1 MGGNK
6 KVVKVKKPHSRHQRD
21 IKKYLKM
28 KQREPEGP
36 SRRCPFN
43 PSSDLPDV
51 LKTVFLGIDS
61 FGLVVDSYI
70 WVCLKI
76 VYPNYSHLIGIMI
89 INHWV

>member
-21 IKKYLKM
+21 MKKYLKM

-61 FGLVVDSYI
+61 FGLAVDSYI
-70 WVCLKI
+70 STLAKQISENRKTSCQVD
-76 VYPNYSHLIGIMI
+76 G
-89 INHWV
+89 